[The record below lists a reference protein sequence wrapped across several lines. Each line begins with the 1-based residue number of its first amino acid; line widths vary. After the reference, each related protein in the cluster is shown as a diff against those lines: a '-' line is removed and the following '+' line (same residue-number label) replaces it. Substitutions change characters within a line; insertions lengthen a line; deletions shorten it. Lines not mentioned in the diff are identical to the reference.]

1 MTYKN
6 KGPPQRSSGGY
17 KQEFD
22 AMRFPFRHLSVVEHS
37 VAFLLHKHRIARNWI
52 LLLLVLFHDWSRL
65 ARYQK

>member
-22 AMRFPFRHLSVVEHS
+22 AMRFPFRHLSVVAVS
-37 VAFLLHKHRIARNWI
+37 LKKNLHKHRIARNWI

>member
-1 MTYKN
+1 MQYKN
-6 KGPPQRSSGGY
+6 KGPPKRSEGCY
-17 KQEFD
+17 KLEFD
-22 AMRFPFRHLSVVEHS
+22 AMIFPFRHLSVVEHS